1 MITRQEQLE
10 LQEKLFSAEEFFQ
23 IASAPENAERRLELE
38 DGVIVEMAASTQK
51 NTVTAMRIGY
61 FLNAFVIPRNLGY
74 VTGADGG
81 FKLGTKR
88 ARQPDAAFISK
99 TRHAQLQGV
108 QFPVAPDLAVE
119 IVSEDEDIFKKAREY
134 LNAGTKLVWAVYT
147 DERTVFVMTL
157 GANGA
162 VTSLPFTESDVLD
175 GGEVLPGFTLRVVD
189 IFP

>member
-10 LQEKLFSAEEFFQ
+10 LQEKLLSAEEFFM

-38 DGVIVEMAASTQK
+38 DGVIVEMAASTQQ

-81 FKLGTKR
+81 FKLGAQRT
-88 ARQPDAAFISK
+88 RQPDAAFISI
-99 TRHAQLQGV
+99 TRHGQLQGV

-147 DERTVFVMTL
+147 DERAVFVMTL
-157 GANGA
+157 GENGA
-162 VTSLPFTESDVLD
+162 VTSLPFTEADVLD
-175 GGEVLPGFTLRVVD
+175 GGEVLPGFKLLVID